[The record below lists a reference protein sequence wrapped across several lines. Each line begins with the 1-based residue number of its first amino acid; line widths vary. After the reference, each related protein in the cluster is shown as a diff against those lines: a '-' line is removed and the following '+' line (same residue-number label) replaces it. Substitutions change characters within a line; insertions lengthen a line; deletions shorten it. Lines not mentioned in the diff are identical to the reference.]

1 MNLPKPEGEMK
12 RPWCELDT
20 NFTGT
25 TADICEILA
34 DYGFKHGYETDT
46 ESVKVET
53 SSCVTS
59 FDLQHEDD
67 LDEYQANVPEAERAK
82 G

>member
-1 MNLPKPEGEMK
+1 MPKAEGEIK
-12 RPWCELDT
+12 RPWCEVVT
-20 NFTGT
+20 NFTET
-25 TADICEILA
+25 TAEVCENLA

-53 SSCVTS
+53 ASCVTS

-67 LDEYQANVPEAERAK
+67 LDEYQANVPEAERAQ